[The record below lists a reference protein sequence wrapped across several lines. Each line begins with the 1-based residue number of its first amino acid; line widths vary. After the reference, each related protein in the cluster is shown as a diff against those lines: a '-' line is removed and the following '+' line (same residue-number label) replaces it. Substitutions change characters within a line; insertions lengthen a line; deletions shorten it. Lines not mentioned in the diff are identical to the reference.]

1 MGKFQSKHGEKLHL
15 VSFFFLL
22 LLLEMKYLKC
32 LITTANCH
40 LIIWAASKPRQS
52 PEGKTDAVIANLY
65 MNLLFIYLFI
75 F

>member
-22 LLLEMKYLKC
+22 LLEMKYLKC
-32 LITTANCH
+32 LITAAHCH

-52 PEGKTDAVIANLY
+52 PEGKTEKTHAVIANLY
-65 MNLLFIYLFI
+65 MNL
-75 F
+75 